1 MEEFVVHG
9 LFVLLWKRNG
19 EFFTYETKT
28 MSDPFISTGMRFSYR
43 YREQK
48 IENEIVNQKN
58 PLNMLASS

>member
-28 MSDPFISTGMRFSYR
+28 MPDPLISTGMRFSYR

-58 PLNMLASS
+58 PLNMLASG